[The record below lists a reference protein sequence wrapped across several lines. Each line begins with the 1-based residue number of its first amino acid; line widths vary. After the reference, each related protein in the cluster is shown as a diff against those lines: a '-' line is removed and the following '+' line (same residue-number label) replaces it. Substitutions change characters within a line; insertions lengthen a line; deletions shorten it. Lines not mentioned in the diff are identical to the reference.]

1 MVAARAE
8 VAGSAAL
15 APDAEAEASDSAGAA
30 AAAGP
35 TAVLAGG
42 TCNCK
47 SRADYTLVGGSIGG
61 GIRRFRLDGF
71 GLMLKAGDNRA
82 KQGDALRAG
91 RVPSE
96 RKFPTMD
103 TLNR

>member
-47 SRADYTLVGGSIGG
+47 SRADYTWVAGSTGD
-61 GIRRFRLDGF
+61 GIRRFRRDGF
-71 GLMLKAGDNRA
+71 GLKIGIGVR
-82 KQGDALRAG
+82 
-91 RVPSE
+91 S
-96 RKFPTMD
+96 
-103 TLNR
+103 

>member
-1 MVAARAE
+1 
-8 VAGSAAL
+8 
-15 APDAEAEASDSAGAA
+15 
-30 AAAGP
+30 
-35 TAVLAGG
+35 VLAGG

-47 SRADYTLVGGSIGG
+47 SRADYTLVDGSAGG
-61 GIRRFRLDGF
+61 GIRRFRRDGF

-82 KQGDALRAG
+82 GQKEARFAWARAAQ
-91 RVPSE
+91 

>member
-15 APDAEAEASDSAGAA
+15 APDAEAEASDRAAAA

-47 SRADYTLVGGSIGG
+47 SRADYTWVGRITGDGIGG
-61 GIRRFRLDGF
+61 FVATAL
-71 GLMLKAGDNRA
+71 GLC
-82 KQGDALRAG
+82 
-91 RVPSE
+91 
-96 RKFPTMD
+96 
-103 TLNR
+103 

>member
-8 VAGSAAL
+8 VAGSAAIV
-15 APDAEAEASDSAGAA
+15 PDAEAEASDIAGAA

-47 SRADYTLVGGSIGG
+47 SSADYTWVGERTGG
-61 GIRRFRLDGF
+61 DIRRFRPDRF
-71 GLMLKAGDNRA
+71 GLKIGIGVRDVKIRGSAI
-82 KQGDALRAG
+82 
-91 RVPSE
+91 
-96 RKFPTMD
+96 
-103 TLNR
+103 